1 MGFLCEVWSLKEA
14 GLRCS
19 TTSSPVSFVLCLSL
33 SLCALHSRT
42 CSDVVS
48 ELGVSLF
55 CFGGF
60 FFTLTGSLLL
70 PSVFYAAELRVLV
83 DPGVGCRVTAGTGTQ

>member
-1 MGFLCEVWSLKEA
+1 MDSLCEVWSLKEA
-14 GLRCS
+14 GQRCS
-19 TTSSPVSFVLCLSL
+19 MTSSPVSFVLCLSL

-42 CSDVVS
+42 RSDVVS

-55 CFGGF
+55 CFV

-70 PSVFYAAELRVLV
+70 PSVFYAAELTVLV